1 MKNIK
6 DSLQNSISERDYLS
20 KTILNDFK
28 LNNSNIIL
36 YPLFENDKISLK
48 EILTIYRNE
57 DKLSIETNNEIVK
70 IVDFIE
76 LVLFMKEV
84 EEFLLLEDSEIIK
97 KRLEVFNTKYM
108 TIIFPILDMIFEIDG
123 DLKILGAKI
132 DFDSFMSHYRYEA
145 MKHGLS
151 YLSKTILATVPK
163 DTKKIYLATTSGL
176 NKMSSC
182 EI

>member
-1 MKNIK
+1 
-6 DSLQNSISERDYLS
+6 
-20 KTILNDFK
+20 
-28 LNNSNIIL
+28 
-36 YPLFENDKISLK
+36 
-48 EILTIYRNE
+48 
-57 DKLSIETNNEIVK
+57 
-70 IVDFIE
+70 
-76 LVLFMKEV
+76 MKEV
-84 EEFLLLEDSEIIK
+84 EEFLLLEDSKIIE

-176 NKMSSC
+176 NKMSSY

>member
-97 KRLEVFNTKYM
+97 KRLEVFNTQYM
-108 TIIFPILDMIFEIDG
+108 TVVFPILDMIFEIDG